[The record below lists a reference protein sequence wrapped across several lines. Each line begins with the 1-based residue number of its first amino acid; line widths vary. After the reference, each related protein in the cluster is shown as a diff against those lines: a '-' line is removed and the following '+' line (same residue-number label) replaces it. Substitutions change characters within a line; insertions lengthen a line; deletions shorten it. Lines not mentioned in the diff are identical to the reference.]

1 MTHTGQFPGH
11 PGDPAADRS
20 RTMNHPPTNPNGQII
35 ALAAGQYSAGIATV
49 GAGIQNLRFEGR
61 DLVLPFD
68 PDLVP
73 HAYAGKTLAP
83 WPNRIGSG
91 TYVFEGREYSVPV
104 NEASTGTALHGLV
117 VWDEWHVAS
126 VSDSAVVL
134 EHTLH
139 GQPGYPHQLLLR
151 AEFSLSADAG
161 LSVEIRAVNTGRTAA
176 PYGVSSH
183 PYLTV
188 GQIPVDRCEVGFT
201 ASRVLMTDERL
212 LPVNLKDTAG
222 TDFDFSQPRVLGSM
236 SLDHAF
242 TGLPDDGWHV
252 ILRNPATGE
261 STVLSSPA
269 GPCGSRWLQV
279 YSGEELGRLGMAV
292 EPMSCPPDAFNTGT
306 DLVVLEPGS
315 GHCFSYSISA
325 G

>member
-1 MTHTGQFPGH
+1 
-11 PGDPAADRS
+11 
-20 RTMNHPPTNPNGQII
+20 MNHPLTNPNGQII
-35 ALAAGQYSAGIATV
+35 ALEAGQYRAGIATV
-49 GAGIQNLRFEGR
+49 GAGIQSLQFGGR

-68 PDLVP
+68 ADVVP

-91 TYVFEGREYSVPV
+91 TYVFQGREYSVPV

-117 VWDEWHVAS
+117 VWADWQVAS
-126 VSDSAVVL
+126 RTDSSVVL

-139 GQPGYPHQLLLR
+139 GQPGYPHQLMLR
-151 AEFSLSADAG
+151 AGFTLNADAG
-161 LSVEIRAVNTGRTAA
+161 LTVEISAVNSGRSAA

-188 GQIPVDRCEVGFT
+188 GQVPVDRCEVGFT

-212 LPVNLKDTAG
+212 LPVELKETAG
-222 TDFDFSQPRVLGSM
+222 TEFDFAQPRLLGSM

-242 TGLPDDGWHV
+242 TGLPDDGWQV
-252 ILRNPATGE
+252 TLRNPATGE
-261 STVLSSPA
+261 SSVLSAPA
-269 GPCGSRWLQV
+269 GEGASRWLQV

-292 EPMSCPPDAFNTGT
+292 EPMTCPPDAFNTGT
-306 DLVVLEPGS
+306 DLLVLEPGDE
-315 GHCFSYSISA
+315 HRFSYSITA

>member
-1 MTHTGQFPGH
+1 
-11 PGDPAADRS
+11 
-20 RTMNHPPTNPNGQII
+20 MNHPMTNPNGQII
-35 ALAAGQYSAGIATV
+35 ALEAGPYRAGIATV
-49 GAGIQNLRFEGR
+49 GAGIQSLQFDGR

-68 PDLVP
+68 ADRVP

-91 TYVFEGREYSVPV
+91 TYVFQGREYSVPV

-117 VWDEWHVAS
+117 TWVDWHVVTRTDNS
-126 VSDSAVVL
+126 VVL

-151 AEFSLSADAG
+151 AEFTLSVGAG
-161 LSVEIRAVNTGRTAA
+161 LTVEIRAVNSGRTAA

-188 GQIPVDRCEVGFT
+188 GQVPVDRCEVGFT

-212 LPVNLKDTAG
+212 LPLELKDTAG
-222 TDFDFSQPRVLGSM
+222 TDFDFSEPRLLGSTM
-236 SLDHAF
+236 LDHAF
-242 TGLPDDGWHV
+242 TGLPDDGWQV
-252 ILRNPATGE
+252 ILRDPATGE
-261 STVLSSPA
+261 SSVLSAPA
-269 GPCGSRWLQV
+269 GAGGSRWLQV

-292 EPMSCPPDAFNTGT
+292 EPMTCPPDAFNTGT
-306 DLVVLEPGS
+306 DLLVLEPGDE
-315 GHCFSYSISA
+315 HYFSYSISA

>member
-1 MTHTGQFPGH
+1 
-11 PGDPAADRS
+11 
-20 RTMNHPPTNPNGQII
+20 MNHPLTNPNGQII
-35 ALAAGQYSAGIATV
+35 ALEAGQYSAGIATV
-49 GAGIQNLRFEGR
+49 GAGIQSLRLNGR

-117 VWDEWHVAS
+117 VWADWQVAS
-126 VSDSAVVL
+126 RSESSVVL

-139 GQPGYPHQLLLR
+139 GQPGYPHQLLLS

-161 LSVEIRAVNTGRTAA
+161 LTVEIRAVNAGRTAA

-188 GQIPVDRCEVGFT
+188 GQLPVDRCEVGFT
-201 ASRVLMTDERL
+201 AARVLMTNERL
-212 LPVNLKDTAG
+212 LPVELKDTAG
-222 TDFDFSQPRVLGSM
+222 TRFDFAQPRLLGSM

-242 TGLPDDGWHV
+242 TGLPGDGWQV
-252 ILRNPATGE
+252 SLSNPETGE

-269 GPCGSRWLQV
+269 GPAGSTWLQV

-306 DLVVLEPGS
+306 DLVVLKPGDE
-315 GHCFSYSISA
+315 HCFSYSISA